1 MQTIDTIVE
10 SYGWQGVAL
19 TLIALVLFGIQF
31 YYYGIAYRHI
41 YRYRMNR
48 RFKQRSQQPPVS
60 VIVALYGEN
69 REFVEERLPRLFE
82 QDYPDYE
89 VVVVYV
95 GADCEFYENLRLMSG
110 SYTNLSTTQ
119 IKADS
124 RFPISVKMAL
134 NLGIKLAHNDSLLFT
149 TPDAMPR
156 DNEWITYMACGF
168 ERAQVVL
175 AYSSLTRGGNRL
187 ADYLTRMV
195 EFHQAE
201 DWIVG
206 AIDNRPYC
214 AARTNFGFTRKV
226 YDKARGFNHLNMN
239 IGHNDLFIESVT
251 RKRRAAVVMS
261 PHTIV
266 DETRW
271 GGLRWWWKRMR
282 YYGSSYSLYPRA
294 TRNFAEWENGSRLLF
309 FAVVVVAMACLPHEL
324 KIVAA
329 LLLLLRYAVVLYT
342 TRKVSQRLGER
353 GILSLYWIYD
363 IFGVW
368 IHYALRL
375 SLLRKNP
382 DVWR

>member
-1 MQTIDTIVE
+1 MQFIDTIVE
-10 SYGWQGVAL
+10 SYGWQGLAL
-19 TLIALVLFGIQF
+19 MATVLILFGVQF
-31 YYYGIAYRHI
+31 YYYGIAYRRI
-41 YRYRMNR
+41 YRYRMTR
-48 RFKQRSQQPPVS
+48 RFKQRCQQPPVS
-60 VIVALYGEN
+60 VIIALYGEN

-82 QDYPDYE
+82 QDYHDYE
-89 VVVVYV
+89 IVVVYV
-95 GADCEFYENLRLMSG
+95 GSDCEFYEGLRLMNG
-110 SYTNLSTTQ
+110 CYANLSTTQ

-124 RFPISVKMAL
+124 RFPISIKMAL

-156 DNEWITYMACGF
+156 DNEWITYMSCGF

-175 AYSSLTRGGNRL
+175 AYSSLTRGGSRL
-187 ADYLTRMV
+187 TDYLTRMV
-195 EFHQAE
+195 EFHRAE

-214 AARTNFGFTRKV
+214 GAHTNFGFTRQV

-239 IGHNDLFIESVT
+239 IGHNDLFIEAIT

-271 GGLRWWWKRMR
+271 GGLGWWWKRMR
-282 YYGSSYSLYPRA
+282 YYGSAYGLYPRSA
-294 TRNFAEWENGSRLLF
+294 RNFSEWENGSRLLF
-309 FAVVVVAMACLPHEL
+309 FAAVVTALAVLPLEL
-324 KIVAA
+324 KIAA
-329 LLLLLRYAVVLYT
+329 AVLLLLRYAVVLHT
-342 TRKVSQRLGER
+342 TRKVARRLGER
-353 GILSLYWIYD
+353 GILSRYWLYD
-363 IFGVW
+363 LFGLG

-375 SLLRKNP
+375 SLIRKNP